1 MCALNVVKGM
11 KLYMNEGLS
20 YSFHLGS
27 DKNKKANVRNKA
39 KENASGTTSLSN
51 NAIQNIKQL
60 GKVNHHNLRKYDN
73 RLELINTIK
82 GTNDIINDVKDL
94 YLELFEEAKLEYNNK
109 QKRNDRKIENY
120 FDKIS
125 NDTKHDLA
133 CEIIIELGDMKYW
146 ENKSQKDKLQMVDVF
161 KEQIID
167 LEKVVPN
174 FKVANATIHFD
185 ESSPHLHIIG
195 VPYKDNCKT
204 GLSRQVG
211 KSDVFTKESLTII
224 QDKMRVYCINSFN
237 KVYSLKEE
245 LKEKQQ
251 GRNRDINVKDMGNY
265 QRMKKQLN
273 LDKDKLYIANK
284 KSLELDNKSNDI
296 KEQINNLKISKL
308 NKYNLILSKEDK
320 EKLIKYIDEVDKTNN
335 DFKSIQKLSITLN
348 DVDTELKE
356 NKKNI
361 AKLEK
366 ENYKLKQTIEDL
378 NYQINE
384 DKKEISKLKFTIN
397 NLKQTISYWKDKF
410 DKLISFLHSKIHNW
424 YDKDDKYLNVINDM
438 YKDEVLDDEDI
449 ENIGLNK
456 EKDDFGI

>member
-1 MCALNVVKGM
+1 
-11 KLYMNEGLS
+11 MNEGLS

-73 RLELINTIK
+73 QLELINTIK

-109 QKRNDRKIENY
+109 QKRDDRKIENY

-146 ENKSQKDKLQMVDVF
+146 ENKSQKDKLKMVDVF
-161 KEQIID
+161 KEQIIY

-237 KVYSLKEE
+237 KVYSLKED

-273 LDKDKLYIANK
+273 QDKDKLDKANK
-284 KSLELDNKSNDI
+284 KSLELDNKSNNI

-308 NKYNLILSKEDK
+308 NKDNLILSKEDK
-320 EKLIKYIDEVDKTNN
+320 EKLIKYIDEVEKTNN
-335 DFKSIQKLSITLN
+335 DFKSIHKLSITLN

-384 DKKEISKLKFTIN
+384 DKKEISKLKSTIN

-449 ENIGLNK
+449 EDIGLSTK
-456 EKDDFGI
+456 KGDYEL

>member
-1 MCALNVVKGM
+1 
-11 KLYMNEGLS
+11 MNEGLS

-27 DKNKKANVRNKA
+27 DKNKKVNVRNKA

-109 QKRNDRKIENY
+109 QKRDDRKIENY

-146 ENKSQKDKLQMVDVF
+146 ENKSKKDKLKMVDVF
-161 KEQIID
+161 KDQIID

-273 LDKDKLYIANK
+273 QDKDKLDKANK

-308 NKYNLILSKEDK
+308 NKDNLILSKEDK

-384 DKKEISKLKFTIN
+384 DKEEISKLKSTIN

-449 ENIGLNK
+449 EDIGLSTK
-456 EKDDFGI
+456 KGDYEL

>member
-1 MCALNVVKGM
+1 
-11 KLYMNEGLS
+11 MNEGLS

-73 RLELINTIK
+73 QLELINTIK

-109 QKRNDRKIENY
+109 QKRDDRKIENY

-146 ENKSQKDKLQMVDVF
+146 ENKSQKDKLKMVDVF

-204 GLSRQVG
+204 GLSRHVG

-251 GRNRDINVKDMGNY
+251 GRNRDINVKDMVNY

-273 LDKDKLYIANK
+273 LDKDKLDKAYK

-296 KEQINNLKISKL
+296 KEHINNLKISKL
-308 NKYNLILSKEDK
+308 NKDNLILSKEDK
-320 EKLIKYIDEVDKTNN
+320 EKLIKYIDEVNKTNN

-384 DKKEISKLKFTIN
+384 NKEEISKLKSTIN

-424 YDKDDKYLNVINDM
+424 YDKDDKYLDVVNDM
-438 YKDEVLDDEDI
+438 YKDDVLDDEDI
-449 ENIGLNK
+449 EDIELST
-456 EKDDFGI
+456 EKDDYEL

>member
-1 MCALNVVKGM
+1 
-11 KLYMNEGLS
+11 MNEGLS

-73 RLELINTIK
+73 QLELIDTIK
-82 GTNDIINDVKDL
+82 GTNNIINDVKDL

-109 QKRNDRKIENY
+109 QKRDDRKIENY

-146 ENKSQKDKLQMVDVF
+146 ENKSQKDKLKMIDVF

-237 KVYSLKEE
+237 KVYSLKED

-273 LDKDKLYIANK
+273 QDKDKLDKANK
-284 KSLELDNKSNDI
+284 KSLELDNKSNNI

-308 NKYNLILSKEDK
+308 NKDNLILSKDDK

-348 DVDTELKE
+348 NVDTELKE
-356 NKKNI
+356 NKRNI
-361 AKLEK
+361 TKLEK
-366 ENYKLKQTIEDL
+366 ENYK
-378 NYQINE
+378 
-384 DKKEISKLKFTIN
+384 
-397 NLKQTISYWKDKF
+397 LKQTISYWKDKF
-410 DKLISFLHSKIHNW
+410 DKLISFLHGKIHNW
-424 YDKDDKYLNVINDM
+424 YDKDDKYLNVINEM

-449 ENIGLNK
+449 EDIGLST
-456 EKDDFGI
+456 EKDDFEI

>member
-1 MCALNVVKGM
+1 
-11 KLYMNEGLS
+11 MNEGLS

-73 RLELINTIK
+73 QLELINTIK

-109 QKRNDRKIENY
+109 QKRDDRKIENY

-146 ENKSQKDKLQMVDVF
+146 ENKSKKDKLKMVDVF
-161 KEQIID
+161 KDQIID

-273 LDKDKLYIANK
+273 QDKDKLDKANK
-284 KSLELDNKSNDI
+284 KSLELDNKSNNI

-308 NKYNLILSKEDK
+308 NKDNLILSKEDK
-320 EKLIKYIDEVDKTNN
+320 EKLIKYIDEVEKTNN

-366 ENYKLKQTIEDL
+366 ENYKLKQTIKDL

-384 DKKEISKLKFTIN
+384 DKEEISKLKSTIN

-449 ENIGLNK
+449 DDIGLNTK
-456 EKDDFGI
+456 KDDFEI

>member
-1 MCALNVVKGM
+1 
-11 KLYMNEGLS
+11 MNEGLS

-73 RLELINTIK
+73 QLELINTIK

-109 QKRNDRKIENY
+109 QKRDDRKIENY

-125 NDTKHDLA
+125 NDTKHALA
-133 CEIIIELGDMKYW
+133 FKMIIELGDMKYW
-146 ENKSQKDKLQMVDVF
+146 ENKSKKDKLKMVDVF
-161 KEQIID
+161 KDQIID

-273 LDKDKLYIANK
+273 EDKDKLDKANK
-284 KSLELDNKSNDI
+284 KSLELDNKSNNI

-308 NKYNLILSKEDK
+308 NKDNLILSKEDK

-361 AKLEK
+361 AKLKK

-384 DKKEISKLKFTIN
+384 DKEEISKFESTIN

-424 YDKDDKYLNVINDM
+424 YDKDDKYLNIINDM

-449 ENIGLNK
+449 EDIGLSTK
-456 EKDDFGI
+456 KGDYEL

>member
-1 MCALNVVKGM
+1 
-11 KLYMNEGLS
+11 MNEGLS

-73 RLELINTIK
+73 QLELINTIK

-109 QKRNDRKIENY
+109 QKRDDRKIENY

-146 ENKSQKDKLQMVDVF
+146 ENKSQKDKLKMVDVF

-174 FKVANATIHFD
+174 FKVANAIIHFD

-224 QDKMRVYCINSFN
+224 QDQMRVYCINSFN

-273 LDKDKLYIANK
+273 LDKDKLDKANK

-308 NKYNLILSKEDK
+308 NKDNLILSKEDK
-320 EKLIKYIDEVDKTNN
+320 EKLIKYINEVNKTNN

-384 DKKEISKLKFTIN
+384 NKEEISKLKSTIN

-424 YDKDDKYLNVINDM
+424 YDKDDKYLDVVNDM
-438 YKDEVLDDEDI
+438 YKDDVLDDEDI
-449 ENIGLNK
+449 EDIELST
-456 EKDDFGI
+456 EKDDYEL

>member
-1 MCALNVVKGM
+1 
-11 KLYMNEGLS
+11 MNEGLS

-73 RLELINTIK
+73 QLELINTIK

-109 QKRNDRKIENY
+109 QKRDDRKIENY

-146 ENKSQKDKLQMVDVF
+146 ENKSQKDKLKMVDVF

-273 LDKDKLYIANK
+273 QDKDKLDKANK
-284 KSLELDNKSNDI
+284 KSLELDNKSNNI

-308 NKYNLILSKEDK
+308 NKDNLILSKEDK

-449 ENIGLNK
+449 DDIGLNTK
-456 EKDDFGI
+456 KDDFEI

>member
-1 MCALNVVKGM
+1 
-11 KLYMNEGLS
+11 MNEGLS

-73 RLELINTIK
+73 QLELINTIK

-109 QKRNDRKIENY
+109 QKRDDRKIENY

-146 ENKSQKDKLQMVDVF
+146 ENKSQKDKLKMVDVF

-273 LDKDKLYIANK
+273 QDKDKLDKANK
-284 KSLELDNKSNDI
+284 KSLELDNKSNNI

-308 NKYNLILSKEDK
+308 NKDNLILSKEDK
-320 EKLIKYIDEVDKTNN
+320 EKLIKYIDEVEKTNN
-335 DFKSIQKLSITLN
+335 DFKSIHKLSITLN

-366 ENYKLKQTIEDL
+366 ENYKLKQTIKDL

-384 DKKEISKLKFTIN
+384 DKEEISKLKSTIN
-397 NLKQTISYWKDKF
+397 NLKQTISYLKDKF

-449 ENIGLNK
+449 DDIGLNTK
-456 EKDDFGI
+456 KDDFEI

>member
-1 MCALNVVKGM
+1 
-11 KLYMNEGLS
+11 MNEGLS

-27 DKNKKANVRNKA
+27 DKNKKVNVRNKA

-94 YLELFEEAKLEYNNK
+94 YLELFEEAKLEYNYK
-109 QKRNDRKIENY
+109 QKRDDRKIENY

-146 ENKSQKDKLQMVDVF
+146 ENKSQKDKLKMVDVF
-161 KEQIID
+161 KEQITN

-185 ESSPHLHIIG
+185 ESCPHLHIIG

-251 GRNRDINVKDMGNY
+251 SRNRDINVKDMGNY
-265 QRMKKQLN
+265 KKMKKQLN
-273 LDKDKLYIANK
+273 LDKDKLDKANK

-308 NKYNLILSKEDK
+308 NKDNLILSKEDK
-320 EKLIKYIDEVDKTNN
+320 EKLIKYINEVNKTNN

-384 DKKEISKLKFTIN
+384 DKEEISKLKSTIN

-410 DKLISFLHSKIHNW
+410 DKLISFLHIKIHNW

-449 ENIGLNK
+449 EDIGLSTK
-456 EKDDFGI
+456 KGDYEL

>member
-1 MCALNVVKGM
+1 
-11 KLYMNEGLS
+11 MNEGLS

-73 RLELINTIK
+73 QLELINIIN

-109 QKRNDRKIENY
+109 QKRDDRKIENY

-146 ENKSQKDKLQMVDVF
+146 ENKSQKDKLKMVDVF

-211 KSDVFTKESLTII
+211 KSDVFTKESLTMI
-224 QDKMRVYCINSFN
+224 QDKMRDYCINSFN

-245 LKEKQQ
+245 LKEKQK

-273 LDKDKLYIANK
+273 QDKDKLDKANK

-308 NKYNLILSKEDK
+308 NKDNLILSKDDK

-366 ENYKLKQTIEDL
+366 ENYKLKQTI
-378 NYQINE
+378 
-384 DKKEISKLKFTIN
+384 
-397 NLKQTISYWKDKF
+397 SYWKDKF
-410 DKLISFLHSKIHNW
+410 DKLISFLHGKIHNW

-449 ENIGLNK
+449 EDIGLST
-456 EKDDFGI
+456 EKDDFEI

>member
-1 MCALNVVKGM
+1 
-11 KLYMNEGLS
+11 MNEGLS

-27 DKNKKANVRNKA
+27 DKNKKANLRNKA

-73 RLELINTIK
+73 QLELINTIK

-109 QKRNDRKIENY
+109 QKRDDRKIENY

-146 ENKSQKDKLQMVDVF
+146 ENKSQKDKLKMIDVF

-273 LDKDKLYIANK
+273 EDKDKLDKANK
-284 KSLELDNKSNDI
+284 KSLELDNKSNNI

-308 NKYNLILSKEDK
+308 NKDNLILSKEDK

-335 DFKSIQKLSITLN
+335 DFKLIQKLSITLN

-384 DKKEISKLKFTIN
+384 DKEEISKLKFTIN

-424 YDKDDKYLNVINDM
+424 YDKDDKYLDVVNDM
-438 YKDEVLDDEDI
+438 YKDDVLDDEDI
-449 ENIGLNK
+449 EDIELST
-456 EKDDFGI
+456 EKDDYEL

>member
-1 MCALNVVKGM
+1 
-11 KLYMNEGLS
+11 MNEGLS

-60 GKVNHHNLRKYDN
+60 GKVNHHNLRKYN
-73 RLELINTIK
+73 NQLELINTIK

-109 QKRNDRKIENY
+109 QKRDDRKIENY

-146 ENKSQKDKLQMVDVF
+146 ENKSQKDKLKMVDVF
-161 KEQIID
+161 KEQITN

-265 QRMKKQLN
+265 KKMKKQLN
-273 LDKDKLYIANK
+273 LDKDKLDKANK

-308 NKYNLILSKEDK
+308 NKDNLILSKDDK

-348 DVDTELKE
+348 DVDTELNE

-384 DKKEISKLKFTIN
+384 DMEEISKLKSTIN
-397 NLKQTISYWKDKF
+397 NLKQTISYWKDKL
-410 DKLISFLHSKIHNW
+410 DKLISFLHNKIHNW
-424 YDKDDKYLNVINDM
+424 YDKDDKYLDVINDM
-438 YKDEVLDDEDI
+438 YKDEILDNEDI
-449 ENIGLNK
+449 EDIGLSTK
-456 EKDDFGI
+456 KDDYEL

>member
-1 MCALNVVKGM
+1 
-11 KLYMNEGLS
+11 MNEGLS
-20 YSFHLGS
+20 YSFYLGS
-27 DKNKKANVRNKA
+27 DKNKKANLRNKA
-39 KENASGTTSLSN
+39 KENASGSTSLSN

-73 RLELINTIK
+73 QLELINTIK
-82 GTNDIINDVKDL
+82 GTNNIINDVKDL

-109 QKRNDRKIENY
+109 QKRDDRKIENY

-146 ENKSQKDKLQMVDVF
+146 ENKSQKDKLKMVDVF
-161 KEQIID
+161 KEQITD

-273 LDKDKLYIANK
+273 LDKDKLDKANK

-308 NKYNLILSKEDK
+308 NKDNLILSKEDK

-384 DKKEISKLKFTIN
+384 DKEEISKLKSTIN

-449 ENIGLNK
+449 EDIGLST
-456 EKDDFGI
+456 EKDDYEL

>member
-1 MCALNVVKGM
+1 
-11 KLYMNEGLS
+11 MNEGLS

-73 RLELINTIK
+73 QLELIDTIK

-109 QKRNDRKIENY
+109 QKRDDRKIENY

-146 ENKSQKDKLQMVDVF
+146 ENKSQKDKLKMVDVF

-265 QRMKKQLN
+265 QKMKKQLN
-273 LDKDKLYIANK
+273 LDKDKLDKANK

-308 NKYNLILSKEDK
+308 NKDNLILSKEDK

-384 DKKEISKLKFTIN
+384 DKEEISKLKSTIN

-424 YDKDDKYLNVINDM
+424 YDKDDKYLNIINDM
-438 YKDEVLDDEDI
+438 YKDEVLGECKKFCVKSI
-449 ENIGLNK
+449 
-456 EKDDFGI
+456 

>member
-1 MCALNVVKGM
+1 
-11 KLYMNEGLS
+11 MNEGLS

-27 DKNKKANVRNKA
+27 DKNKKVNVRNKA

-60 GKVNHHNLRKYDN
+60 GKVNHHNLRKYGN
-73 RLELINTIK
+73 QLELINTIK

-94 YLELFEEAKLEYNNK
+94 YLELFEEAKLGYNNK
-109 QKRNDRKIENY
+109 QKRDDRKIENY

-146 ENKSQKDKLQMVDVF
+146 ENKSQKDKLKMIDVF

-185 ESSPHLHIIG
+185 EASPHLHIIG

-273 LDKDKLYIANK
+273 LDKDKLDKANK

-308 NKYNLILSKEDK
+308 NKDNLILSKEDK

-366 ENYKLKQTIEDL
+366 ENCKLKQTIEDL

-384 DKKEISKLKFTIN
+384 DKEEISKLKSTIN

-438 YKDEVLDDEDI
+438 YKDDVLDDEDI
-449 ENIGLNK
+449 DDIGLNT
-456 EKDDFGI
+456 EKDDFEI

>member
-1 MCALNVVKGM
+1 
-11 KLYMNEGLS
+11 MNEGLS
-20 YSFHLGS
+20 YSFYLGS
-27 DKNKKANVRNKA
+27 DKNKKANLRNKA
-39 KENASGTTSLSN
+39 KENASGSTSLSN

-73 RLELINTIK
+73 QLELINTIK
-82 GTNDIINDVKDL
+82 GTNNIINDVKDL

-109 QKRNDRKIENY
+109 QKRDDRKIENY

-146 ENKSQKDKLQMVDVF
+146 ENKSQKDKLKMVDVF
-161 KEQIID
+161 KEQITD

-265 QRMKKQLN
+265 HRTKKQLN
-273 LDKDKLYIANK
+273 QDKDKLDKANK

-308 NKYNLILSKEDK
+308 NKDNLILSKEDK

-384 DKKEISKLKFTIN
+384 DKEEISKLKSTIN

-449 ENIGLNK
+449 EDIGLST
-456 EKDDFGI
+456 EKDDYEL

>member
-1 MCALNVVKGM
+1 
-11 KLYMNEGLS
+11 MNEGLS

-27 DKNKKANVRNKA
+27 DKNKKANLRNKA
-39 KENASGTTSLSN
+39 KENASGSTSLSN

-73 RLELINTIK
+73 QLELINTIK
-82 GTNDIINDVKDL
+82 GTNNIINDVKDL

-109 QKRNDRKIENY
+109 QKRDDRKIENY

-146 ENKSQKDKLQMVDVF
+146 ENKSQKDKLKMVDVF
-161 KEQIID
+161 KEQITD

-251 GRNRDINVKDMGNY
+251 GRNRDINVKYMGNY

-273 LDKDKLYIANK
+273 LDKDKLDKANK

-308 NKYNLILSKEDK
+308 NKDNLILSKEDK

-384 DKKEISKLKFTIN
+384 DKEEISKLKSTIN

-449 ENIGLNK
+449 EDIGLST
-456 EKDDFGI
+456 EKDDYEL

>member
-1 MCALNVVKGM
+1 
-11 KLYMNEGLS
+11 MNEGLS

-73 RLELINTIK
+73 QLELINTIK

-109 QKRNDRKIENY
+109 QKRDDRKIENY

-146 ENKSQKDKLQMVDVF
+146 ENKSKKDKLKMVDVF
-161 KEQIID
+161 KDQIID

-174 FKVANATIHFD
+174 FKVANATVHFD

-273 LDKDKLYIANK
+273 QDKDKLDKANK
-284 KSLELDNKSNDI
+284 KSLELDNKSNNI

-308 NKYNLILSKEDK
+308 NKDNLILSKEDK
-320 EKLIKYIDEVDKTNN
+320 EKLIKYIDEVEKTNN
-335 DFKSIQKLSITLN
+335 DFKSIHKLSITLN

-366 ENYKLKQTIEDL
+366 ENYKLKQTIKDL

-384 DKKEISKLKFTIN
+384 DKEEISKLKSTIN
-397 NLKQTISYWKDKF
+397 NLKQTISYLKDKF

-449 ENIGLNK
+449 DDIGLNTK
-456 EKDDFGI
+456 KDDFEI

>member
-1 MCALNVVKGM
+1 
-11 KLYMNEGLS
+11 MNEGLS

-73 RLELINTIK
+73 RLELINAIK

-109 QKRNDRKIENY
+109 QKRDDRKIENC

-146 ENKSQKDKLQMVDVF
+146 ENKSQKDKLKMVDVF

-167 LEKVVPN
+167 LEKVAPN
-174 FKVANATIHFD
+174 FKVTNATIHFD

-265 QRMKKQLN
+265 QIMKKQLN
-273 LDKDKLYIANK
+273 LDKDKLDKANK

-308 NKYNLILSKEDK
+308 NKDNLILSKEDK
-320 EKLIKYIDEVDKTNN
+320 EKLIKYIDEVNKTNN

-366 ENYKLKQTIEDL
+366 ENYKLKQTIENL

-449 ENIGLNK
+449 EDMGLNA

>member
-1 MCALNVVKGM
+1 
-11 KLYMNEGLS
+11 MNEGLS

-73 RLELINTIK
+73 QLELINTIK

-109 QKRNDRKIENY
+109 QKRDDRKIENY

-146 ENKSQKDKLQMVDVF
+146 ENKSQKDKLKMVDVF

-224 QDKMRVYCINSFN
+224 QDKMRIYCINSFN

-273 LDKDKLYIANK
+273 LDKDKLDKANK
-284 KSLELDNKSNDI
+284 KSLELDNKSNNI

-308 NKYNLILSKEDK
+308 NKDNLILSKEDK

-384 DKKEISKLKFTIN
+384 DKEEISKLESTIN

-449 ENIGLNK
+449 EDIGLSTK
-456 EKDDFGI
+456 KGDYEL

>member
-1 MCALNVVKGM
+1 
-11 KLYMNEGLS
+11 MNEGLS

-73 RLELINTIK
+73 QLELINTIK

-273 LDKDKLYIANK
+273 QDKDKLDKANK

-449 ENIGLNK
+449 EDIGLNK

>member
-1 MCALNVVKGM
+1 
-11 KLYMNEGLS
+11 MNEGLS

-73 RLELINTIK
+73 QLELINTIK

-109 QKRNDRKIENY
+109 QKRDDRKIENY

-146 ENKSQKDKLQMVDVF
+146 ENKSKKDKLKMVDVF
-161 KEQIID
+161 KDQIID

-273 LDKDKLYIANK
+273 QDKDKLDKANK
-284 KSLELDNKSNDI
+284 KSLELDNKSNNI

-308 NKYNLILSKEDK
+308 NKDNLILSKDDK

-384 DKKEISKLKFTIN
+384 DKKEISKLKSTIN

-438 YKDEVLDDEDI
+438 YKDDVLDDEDI
-449 ENIGLNK
+449 EDIGLST
-456 EKDDFGI
+456 EKDDFEI

>member
-1 MCALNVVKGM
+1 
-11 KLYMNEGLS
+11 MNEGLS

-73 RLELINTIK
+73 QLELINIIN

-109 QKRNDRKIENY
+109 QKRDDRKIENY

-146 ENKSQKDKLQMVDVF
+146 ENKSQKDKLKMVDVF

-211 KSDVFTKESLTII
+211 KSDVFTKESLTMI
-224 QDKMRVYCINSFN
+224 QDKMRDYCINSFN

-245 LKEKQQ
+245 LKEKQK

-265 QRMKKQLN
+265 QRMKKQLIE
-273 LDKDKLYIANK
+273 DKDKLDKANK

-308 NKYNLILSKEDK
+308 NKDNLILSKEDK

-348 DVDTELKE
+348 NVDTELKE
-356 NKKNI
+356 NKRNI
-361 AKLEK
+361 TKLEK
-366 ENYKLKQTIEDL
+366 ENYK
-378 NYQINE
+378 
-384 DKKEISKLKFTIN
+384 
-397 NLKQTISYWKDKF
+397 LKQTISYWKDKF
-410 DKLISFLHSKIHNW
+410 DKLISFLHGKIHNW
-424 YDKDDKYLNVINDM
+424 YDKDDKYLNVINEM

-449 ENIGLNK
+449 EDIGLST
-456 EKDDFGI
+456 EKDDFEI

>member
-1 MCALNVVKGM
+1 
-11 KLYMNEGLS
+11 MNEGLS

-73 RLELINTIK
+73 QLELIDTIK
-82 GTNDIINDVKDL
+82 GTNNIIKDVKDL

-109 QKRNDRKIENY
+109 QKRDDRKIENY

-146 ENKSQKDKLQMVDVF
+146 ENKSQKDKLKMIDVF

-273 LDKDKLYIANK
+273 LDKDKLDKANK

-308 NKYNLILSKEDK
+308 NKDNLILSKEDK

-384 DKKEISKLKFTIN
+384 DKEEISKLKSTIN

-449 ENIGLNK
+449 DDIGLNTK
-456 EKDDFGI
+456 KDDFEI

>member
-1 MCALNVVKGM
+1 
-11 KLYMNEGLS
+11 MNEGLS

-60 GKVNHHNLRKYDN
+60 GKVNHHNLRKYN
-73 RLELINTIK
+73 NQLELINTIK

-109 QKRNDRKIENY
+109 QKRDDRKIENY

-146 ENKSQKDKLQMVDVF
+146 ENKSQKDKLKMVDVF
-161 KEQIID
+161 KEQIIY

-224 QDKMRVYCINSFN
+224 QDKMRIYCINSFN

-308 NKYNLILSKEDK
+308 NKDNLILSKEDK
-320 EKLIKYIDEVDKTNN
+320 EKLIKYINEVNKTNN

-384 DKKEISKLKFTIN
+384 NKEEINKLKSTIN

-424 YDKDDKYLNVINDM
+424 YDKDDKYLDVVNDM
-438 YKDEVLDDEDI
+438 YKDDVLDDEDI
-449 ENIGLNK
+449 EDIELST
-456 EKDDFGI
+456 EKDDYEL

>member
-1 MCALNVVKGM
+1 
-11 KLYMNEGLS
+11 MNEGLS

-27 DKNKKANVRNKA
+27 DKNKKVNVRNKA

-73 RLELINTIK
+73 QLELINTIK

-109 QKRNDRKIENY
+109 QKRDDRKIENY

-146 ENKSQKDKLQMVDVF
+146 ENKSKKDKLKMVDVF
-161 KEQIID
+161 KDQIID

-273 LDKDKLYIANK
+273 QDKDKLDKANK
-284 KSLELDNKSNDI
+284 KSLELDNKSNNI

-308 NKYNLILSKEDK
+308 NKDNLILSKEDK
-320 EKLIKYIDEVDKTNN
+320 EKLIKYIDEVEKTNN
-335 DFKSIQKLSITLN
+335 DFKSIHKLSITLN

-384 DKKEISKLKFTIN
+384 DKKEISKLKSTIN

-424 YDKDDKYLNVINDM
+424 YDKDNKYLNVINDM
-438 YKDEVLDDEDI
+438 YKDEVIDDEDI
-449 ENIGLNK
+449 EDIGLST
-456 EKDDFGI
+456 EKDDYEL

>member
-1 MCALNVVKGM
+1 
-11 KLYMNEGLS
+11 MNEGLS

-73 RLELINTIK
+73 QLELINTIK

-109 QKRNDRKIENY
+109 QKRDDRKIENY

-146 ENKSQKDKLQMVDVF
+146 ENKSQKDKLKMVDVF

-273 LDKDKLYIANK
+273 QDKDKLDKANK

-308 NKYNLILSKEDK
+308 NKDNLILSKEDK
-320 EKLIKYIDEVDKTNN
+320 EKLIEYIDEVYKTNN

-366 ENYKLKQTIEDL
+366 ENYKLKQTI
-378 NYQINE
+378 
-384 DKKEISKLKFTIN
+384 
-397 NLKQTISYWKDKF
+397 SYWKDKF
-410 DKLISFLHSKIHNW
+410 DKLISFLHNKIHNW

-438 YKDEVLDDEDI
+438 YKDEVLDNEDI
-449 ENIGLNK
+449 EDIGLTN
-456 EKDDFGI
+456 EKDDYEL

>member
-1 MCALNVVKGM
+1 
-11 KLYMNEGLS
+11 MNEGLS
-20 YSFHLGS
+20 YSFHLES

-224 QDKMRVYCINSFN
+224 QDKMRIYCINSFN

-273 LDKDKLYIANK
+273 LDKDKLDKANK

-308 NKYNLILSKEDK
+308 NKDNLILSKEDK

-378 NYQINE
+378 NYQINK
-384 DKKEISKLKFTIN
+384 DKEEISKLKSTIN

-410 DKLISFLHSKIHNW
+410 DKLVSFLHSKIHNW

-449 ENIGLNK
+449 EDIGLNT
-456 EKDDFGI
+456 EKDDFEI

>member
-1 MCALNVVKGM
+1 
-11 KLYMNEGLS
+11 MNEGLS

-109 QKRNDRKIENY
+109 QKRDDRKIENY

-125 NDTKHDLA
+125 NDTKHDIA

-146 ENKSQKDKLQMVDVF
+146 ENKSQKDKLKMVDVF

-224 QDKMRVYCINSFN
+224 QDQMRVYCINSFN

-273 LDKDKLYIANK
+273 LDKDKLDKANK

-308 NKYNLILSKEDK
+308 NKDNLILSKEDK
-320 EKLIKYIDEVDKTNN
+320 EKLIKYINEVNKTNN

-384 DKKEISKLKFTIN
+384 NKEEISKLKSTIN

-424 YDKDDKYLNVINDM
+424 YDKDDKYLDVVNDM
-438 YKDEVLDDEDI
+438 YKDDVLDDEDI
-449 ENIGLNK
+449 EDIELST
-456 EKDDFGI
+456 EKDDYEL

>member
-1 MCALNVVKGM
+1 ME
-11 KLYMNEGLS
+11 EGLS
-20 YSFHLGS
+20 YSLHLGT
-27 DKNKKANVRNKA
+27 DRNKKAKA
-39 KENASGTTSLSN
+39 RQDAKLNPSGTTSRSN
-51 NAIQNIKQL
+51 NAIQNSKQL
-60 GKVNHHNLRKYDN
+60 GKANHHNLRKYDN

-82 GTNDIINDVKDL
+82 GSNDIVNDVKEL
-94 YLELFEEAKLEYNNK
+94 YLDLFEDAKNKYNEK
-109 QKRNDRKIENY
+109 QTRDDRKIKNY
-120 FDKIS
+120 FNKIS
-125 NDTKHDLA
+125 EDTKHDLA
-133 CEIIIELGDMKYW
+133 CEIIIELGNMEYW
-146 ENKSQKDKLQMVDVF
+146 RTKTKKEKLKMVDVF
-161 KEQIID
+161 KDQTER
-167 LEKVVPN
+167 LEEVVPN

-224 QDKMRVYCINSFN
+224 QDQMRVYCINSFN

-273 LDKDKLYIANK
+273 LDKDKLDKANK

-308 NKYNLILSKEDK
+308 NKDNLILSKEDK
-320 EKLIKYIDEVDKTNN
+320 EKLIKYINEVNKTNN

-384 DKKEISKLKFTIN
+384 NKEEISKLKSTIN

-424 YDKDDKYLNVINDM
+424 YDKDDKYLDVVNDM
-438 YKDEVLDDEDI
+438 YKDDVLDDEDI
-449 ENIGLNK
+449 EDIELST
-456 EKDDFGI
+456 EKDDYEL

>member
-1 MCALNVVKGM
+1 
-11 KLYMNEGLS
+11 MNEGLS

-27 DKNKKANVRNKA
+27 DKNKKANLRNKA
-39 KENASGTTSLSN
+39 KENASGSTSLSN

-73 RLELINTIK
+73 QLELINTIK
-82 GTNDIINDVKDL
+82 GTNNIINDVKDL

-109 QKRNDRKIENY
+109 QKRDDRKIENY

-146 ENKSQKDKLQMVDVF
+146 ENKSQKDKLKMVDVF

-265 QRMKKQLN
+265 QKMKKQLN
-273 LDKDKLYIANK
+273 LDKDKLDKANK

-308 NKYNLILSKEDK
+308 NKDNLILSKEDK

-384 DKKEISKLKFTIN
+384 DKEEISKLKSTIN

-449 ENIGLNK
+449 EDIGLST
-456 EKDDFGI
+456 EKDDYEL

>member
-1 MCALNVVKGM
+1 
-11 KLYMNEGLS
+11 MNEGLS

-27 DKNKKANVRNKA
+27 DKNKKVNVRNKA

-73 RLELINTIK
+73 QLELINTIK

-109 QKRNDRKIENY
+109 QKRDDRKIENY

-146 ENKSQKDKLQMVDVF
+146 ENKSKKDKLKMVDVF
-161 KEQIID
+161 KDQIID

-273 LDKDKLYIANK
+273 QDKDKLDKANK
-284 KSLELDNKSNDI
+284 KSLELDNKSNNI

-308 NKYNLILSKEDK
+308 NKDNLILSKEDK
-320 EKLIKYIDEVDKTNN
+320 EKLIKYIDEVEKTNN
-335 DFKSIQKLSITLN
+335 DFKSIHKLSITLN

-366 ENYKLKQTIEDL
+366 ENYKLKQTIKDL

-384 DKKEISKLKFTIN
+384 DKEEISKLKSTIN
-397 NLKQTISYWKDKF
+397 NLKQTISYLKDKF

-449 ENIGLNK
+449 DDIGLNTK
-456 EKDDFGI
+456 KDDFEI

>member
-1 MCALNVVKGM
+1 
-11 KLYMNEGLS
+11 MNEGLS

-60 GKVNHHNLRKYDN
+60 GKVNHHNLRKYN
-73 RLELINTIK
+73 NQLELINTIK

-109 QKRNDRKIENY
+109 QKRDDRKIENY

-146 ENKSQKDKLQMVDVF
+146 ENKSKKDKLKMVDVF
-161 KEQIID
+161 KDQIID

-237 KVYSLKEE
+237 KVYSLKED

-273 LDKDKLYIANK
+273 EDKDKLDKANK
-284 KSLELDNKSNDI
+284 KSLELDNKSNNI

-308 NKYNLILSKEDK
+308 NKDNLILSKEDK

-361 AKLEK
+361 AKLKK

-384 DKKEISKLKFTIN
+384 DKEEISKFESTIN

-424 YDKDDKYLNVINDM
+424 YDKDDKYLNIINDM

-449 ENIGLNK
+449 EDIGLSTK
-456 EKDDFGI
+456 KGDYEL

>member
-1 MCALNVVKGM
+1 
-11 KLYMNEGLS
+11 MNEGLS
-20 YSFHLGS
+20 YSFHLES
-27 DKNKKANVRNKA
+27 DKNKKANVRNKE

-60 GKVNHHNLRKYDN
+60 GKVNHHNLRKYN
-73 RLELINTIK
+73 NQLELINTIK

-109 QKRNDRKIENY
+109 QKRDDRKIENY

-146 ENKSQKDKLQMVDVF
+146 ENKSQKDKLKMVDVF
-161 KEQIID
+161 KEQITN

-185 ESSPHLHIIG
+185 ESCPHLHIIG

-251 GRNRDINVKDMGNY
+251 SRNRDINVKDMGNY
-265 QRMKKQLN
+265 KKMKKQLN
-273 LDKDKLYIANK
+273 LDKDKLDKANK

-308 NKYNLILSKEDK
+308 NKDNLILSKEDK
-320 EKLIKYIDEVDKTNN
+320 EKLIKYIAEVDKTNN

-348 DVDTELKE
+348 DVDTELNE

-384 DKKEISKLKFTIN
+384 DMEEISKLKSTIN
-397 NLKQTISYWKDKF
+397 NLKQTISYWKDKL
-410 DKLISFLHSKIHNW
+410 DKLISFLHNKIHNW
-424 YDKDDKYLNVINDM
+424 YDKDDKYLDVINDM
-438 YKDEVLDDEDI
+438 YKDEIPDNEDI
-449 ENIGLNK
+449 EDIGLSTK
-456 EKDDFGI
+456 KDDYEL

>member
-1 MCALNVVKGM
+1 
-11 KLYMNEGLS
+11 MNEGLS

-224 QDKMRVYCINSFN
+224 QDKMRIYCINSFN

-273 LDKDKLYIANK
+273 QDKDKLDKANK

>member
-1 MCALNVVKGM
+1 
-11 KLYMNEGLS
+11 MNEGLS

-27 DKNKKANVRNKA
+27 DKNKKANLRNKA

-73 RLELINTIK
+73 QLELINTIK

-109 QKRNDRKIENY
+109 QKRDDRKIENY

-146 ENKSQKDKLQMVDVF
+146 ENKSQKDKLKMVDVF
-161 KEQIID
+161 KEQITD

-273 LDKDKLYIANK
+273 QDKDKLDKANK
-284 KSLELDNKSNDI
+284 KSLELDNKSNNI

-308 NKYNLILSKEDK
+308 NKDNLILSKEDK

-335 DFKSIQKLSITLN
+335 DFKSIQKLSSTLN

-384 DKKEISKLKFTIN
+384 DKEEISKLKSTIN

-449 ENIGLNK
+449 EDIGLST
-456 EKDDFGI
+456 EKDDYEL